1 LRSRASASQFKTGA
15 IQLEITESVGGPSW
29 ELSTADVGDSV
40 LYRNLS
46 DIAHH
51 VPQEDFWIIQVPFL
65 ALAEKA
71 FALCQKAVMK
81 QEWERTVLSSWQAL
95 LICD

>member
-1 LRSRASASQFKTGA
+1 MIDLEFGSQATPPEKLQARPFR
-15 IQLEITESVGGPSW
+15 
-29 ELSTADVGDSV
+29 DVGDSV

-81 QEWERTVLSSWQAL
+81 QEWERTVLSS
-95 LICD
+95 

>member
-1 LRSRASASQFKTGA
+1 MTPLYTSDSLRFFCRKAASFN
-15 IQLEITESVGGPSW
+15 
-29 ELSTADVGDSV
+29 V

-81 QEWERTVLSSWQAL
+81 QEWERTVLSS
-95 LICD
+95 

>member
-1 LRSRASASQFKTGA
+1 MMQFRRNSRLRDLADR
-15 IQLEITESVGGPSW
+15 V
-29 ELSTADVGDSV
+29 LS
-40 LYRNLS
+40 RNLS

-71 FALCQKAVMK
+71 FVLCQKAVMK
-81 QEWERTVLSSWQAL
+81 QEWERTVLSS
-95 LICD
+95 